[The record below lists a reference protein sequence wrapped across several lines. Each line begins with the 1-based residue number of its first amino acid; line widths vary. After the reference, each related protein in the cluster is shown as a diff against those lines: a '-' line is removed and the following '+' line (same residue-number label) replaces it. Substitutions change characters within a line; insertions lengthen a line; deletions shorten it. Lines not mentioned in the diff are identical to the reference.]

1 MPLLAKVTGIAVLA
15 YAVLVAVMW
24 LIQERFIFY
33 PQAGREIISTPTA
46 RGVPYD
52 DIVITTSDGEQLNA
66 WWMRADRPRGAVLLF
81 HGNAGN
87 ISHRI
92 EYALMFRRLG
102 YSTMLVDYR
111 GYGRSTGTPTEE
123 GTYIDAGAAWD
134 WLTSTQGVAQRD
146 IVLFGES
153 LGGGVASWL
162 AARHE
167 VRALILASTFTSA
180 VDLGS
185 ELYPFLPV
193 RLVSRLRYDT
203 LGRLR
208 DVRAPVL
215 VIHSPDDDII
225 PFTHGLRLFDAALEP
240 KTMLRIAGGH
250 NAGFVFG
257 RQEWVAQLAEFLE
270 SAASALPVSST
281 SPTPLNRAPDIS
293 RP

>member
-1 MPLLAKVTGIAVLA
+1 MPPITRLIIVGVLA
-15 YAVLVAVMW
+15 YVALVAVVW
-24 LIQERFIFY
+24 LLQDRFLFF
-33 PQAGREIISTPTA
+33 PQTGRDIVSTPAA

-52 DIVITTSDGEQLNA
+52 EVVIATSDGQKLSA
-66 WWMRADRPRGAVLLF
+66 WWVPADKARGTVLLF

-92 EYALMFRRLG
+92 DYALMFRRLG
-102 YSTMLVDYR
+102 YSTLLVDYR

-123 GTYIDAGAAWD
+123 GTYIDADAAWR
-134 WLTSTQGVAQRD
+134 WLTTTQRVRERD
-146 IVLFGES
+146 VVLFGES

-193 RLVSRLRYDT
+193 RFVSRIRYDT
-203 LGRLR
+203 LRRLR

-215 VIHSPDDDII
+215 VIHSPDDDIV
-225 PFTHGLRLFDAALEP
+225 PFRHGRRLFDAARDPKAMLEV
-240 KTMLRIAGGH
+240 AGGH
-250 NAGFVFG
+250 NDGFVFV
-257 RQEWVAQLAEFLE
+257 REEWVAKLAEFLKNSE
-270 SAASALPVSST
+270 SP
-281 SPTPLNRAPDIS
+281 
-293 RP
+293 

>member
-1 MPLLAKVTGIAVLA
+1 MPPITRLIIVVVVA
-15 YAVLVAVMW
+15 YVALVAVVW
-24 LIQERFIFY
+24 LLQDRFIFF
-33 PQAGREIISTPTA
+33 PQTGREIVSTPSE

-52 DIVITTSDGEQLNA
+52 DVVIATRDGQKLNA
-66 WWMRADRPRGAVLLF
+66 WWVPADSARGAVLLF

-92 EYALMFRRLG
+92 DYALMFRRLG
-102 YSTMLVDYR
+102 YSTLLVDYR

-123 GTYIDAGAAWD
+123 GTYIDADTAWR
-134 WLTSTQGVAQRD
+134 WLTNTQRVPERH

-193 RLVSRLRYDT
+193 RFVSRIRYDT
-203 LGRLR
+203 IRRLR

-215 VIHSPDDDII
+215 VIHSPDDDIV
-225 PFTHGLRLFDAALEP
+225 PFRHGRRLFDAARDPKAMLEV
-240 KTMLRIAGGH
+240 AGGH
-250 NAGFVFG
+250 NDGFVFV
-257 RQEWVAQLAEFLE
+257 REEWVAKLAEFLKNSE
-270 SAASALPVSST
+270 SP
-281 SPTPLNRAPDIS
+281 
-293 RP
+293 